1 MNEWIGQVL
10 PFWKDL
16 TETEKQMLL
25 THTALEEYEK
35 EFLYRM
41 LYGSQKIRNEKNSA
55 DPR

>member
-25 THTALEEYEK
+25 TALE
-35 EFLYRM
+35 
-41 LYGSQKIRNEKNSA
+41 KNLLT
-55 DPR
+55 RF